1 MEYHEIGERF
11 KHDGNWLEVIQAQG
25 CESCFFGDY
34 NTCIL
39 KDKPKYCSI
48 HTRNDNESI
57 SYKLIEQ
64 CKQKKDM
71 EQKTEIIVEGTDK
84 VFATHVGN
92 VQSDEE
98 IYGSLLDKLFTT
110 YKAKNHDYSNA
121 FSEMFDELGID
132 YAYGKL
138 REKMNRIKVLRKQPN
153 MVENEGLE
161 DALLDTAGYAILTL
175 VELKKRKGN
184 DTH

>member
-64 CKQKKDM
+64 CKQKKIWNKK
-71 EQKTEIIVEGTDK
+71 QK
-84 VFATHVGN
+84 
-92 VQSDEE
+92 
-98 IYGSLLDKLFTT
+98 SL
-110 YKAKNHDYSNA
+110 
-121 FSEMFDELGID
+121 
-132 YAYGKL
+132 
-138 REKMNRIKVLRKQPN
+138 
-153 MVENEGLE
+153 
-161 DALLDTAGYAILTL
+161 
-175 VELKKRKGN
+175 
-184 DTH
+184 